1 MYLTFRNFKTL
12 KIMNFFIE
20 LQSLQIGLVH
30 LVQKQTAR
38 EHKHPKKQKKWLL
51 ATSGQKSPSIGV
63 CHTDLPSWELPS
75 WPPPTTRDS
84 LPDYTTVDP
93 VPYIRAKR
101 YCYFVNFALK
111 DYQWYGGMCSWYGVR
126 GVVAFGSNEI
136 NPFTNPIVP
145 SIITAATDF

>member
-38 EHKHPKKQKKWLL
+38 EHKHPKNKRNDCWQHPDKIPQHRCVSHRSAILR
-51 ATSGQKSPSIGV
+51 AAFMTSSHHPR
-63 CHTDLPSWELPS
+63 L
-75 WPPPTTRDS
+75 S

-93 VPYIRAKR
+93 VPHIRAKR

-126 GVVAFGSNEI
+126 GVVAVGSNEI